1 MRKDNVPILEMS
13 RRAFLH
19 SSAHG
24 LGLAALGS
32 LLNSGQTS
40 AMASSQHAPSAK
52 RVISL
57 FQSGGPSQMDLFD
70 PKPNLQQERGKELP
84 ASIRGSQR
92 ITTMT
97 SKQEALPILP
107 SPYQFTKHGQSGID
121 MSELLPHLGRVADE
135 LCLIRSMHTEAINH
149 DPAITFFQ
157 TGFPLAGR
165 PAIGSWASYGLGTL
179 NADLPAYLVLTSRS
193 TAGGA
198 QPLYSRLWN
207 AGFLPT
213 EHSGVKLR
221 NTGDPVYYLAD
232 PPGIDRAMRRD
243 ILNDIAALNRAQHAV
258 IGDPEIESRITQYE
272 MAFRMQASVP
282 ELADISDEPESVL
295 KLYGPNVRKPG
306 SFARNC
312 LLARRL
318 AERDVRFVQLFH
330 MGWDQHSKLTE
341 ALARQCLDTEQPT
354 AGLIQDLKQRGLLDD
369 TLVVWGGEFGRT
381 VYAQDPGEKAGRDHH
396 PRCFTQLMCGGGVKG
411 GHVHGATDDFCYN
424 ITESPVHVHDLNATI
439 MHLLGIDHKRLTY
452 RFQGRDYRLTD
463 VHGDVVNGILG

>member
-1 MRKDNVPILEMS
+1 M
-13 RRAFLH
+13 
-19 SSAHG
+19 
-24 LGLAALGS
+24 
-32 LLNSGQTS
+32 
-40 AMASSQHAPSAK
+40 
-52 RVISL
+52 
-57 FQSGGPSQMDLFD
+57 
-70 PKPNLQQERGKELP
+70 
-84 ASIRGSQR
+84 
-92 ITTMT
+92 
-97 SKQEALPILP
+97 
-107 SPYQFTKHGQSGID
+107 
-121 MSELLPHLGRVADE
+121 
-135 LCLIRSMHTEAINH
+135 
-149 DPAITFFQ
+149 
-157 TGFPLAGR
+157 
-165 PAIGSWASYGLGTL
+165 
-179 NADLPAYLVLTSRS
+179 
-193 TAGGA
+193 
-198 QPLYSRLWN
+198 
-207 AGFLPT
+207 
-213 EHSGVKLR
+213 KLR

-439 MHLLGIDHKRLTY
+439 MYLLGIDHKRLTY

>member
-1 MRKDNVPILEMS
+1 MKADDVSVLEMG
-13 RRAFLH
+13 RRAFLQ

-24 LGLAALGS
+24 LGMAALGS
-32 LLNSGQTS
+32 LLQQGS
-40 AMASSQHAPSAK
+40 ASAAANGHHAPRAK

-70 PKPNLQQERGKELP
+70 PKLRLKHAHGLELP
-84 ASIRGSQR
+84 PSIRGNQR

-97 SKQEALPILP
+97 SKQDALPILP
-107 SPYQFTKHGQSGID
+107 SPYQFAKHGQSGID
-121 MSELLPHLGRVADE
+121 MSDLLPHLSSVADE
-135 LCLIRSMHTEAINH
+135 LCVIRSMHTEAINH

-179 NADLPAYLVLTSRS
+179 NADLPAYLVLTSRA

-198 QPLYSRLWN
+198 QPLYSRLWH

-243 ILNDIAALNRAQHAV
+243 ILDDVAQLNREQHAV
-258 IGDPEIESRITQYE
+258 VGDPEIESRIAQYE

-295 KLYGPNVRKPG
+295 KLYGPNVTTPG
-306 SFARNC
+306 TFARNC

-330 MGWDQHSKLTE
+330 MGWDQHAKLME
-341 ALARQCLDTEQPT
+341 ALPRQCRDTEQAT
-354 AGLIQDLKQRGLLDD
+354 AGLIQDLKQRGMLDD

-396 PRCFTQLMCGGGVKG
+396 PRCFTQLVCGGGVKA
-411 GHVHGATDDFCYN
+411 GHVHGETDDYCYN
-424 ITESPVHVHDLNATI
+424 ITQDPVHVHDLNATI
-439 MHLLGIDHKRLTY
+439 MHLLGIDHERLTY

-463 VHGDVVNGILG
+463 VHGTVVRGILS